1 MSGLSKH
8 LLQLVGIA
16 KGWAGKNLPG
26 WSDDSH
32 RDLLALHGA
41 RRSGDKVSALTMTVQ
56 QLSSVLDDY
65 ARRGWPRE
73 KKVFKAGEKKQP
85 TPPDIAHIVRLWGRL
100 GDSGRIENASRQA
113 LLAWCAR
120 QLGHEIAD
128 LDSASIEERQKLI
141 EALKGWQRR

>member
-1 MSGLSKH
+1 MSGLAKH

-16 KGWAGKNLPG
+16 KTWALKNLPG
-26 WSDDSH
+26 WSEDSH
-32 RDLLALHGA
+32 RDLLGLHGA
-41 RRSGDKVSALTMTVQ
+41 RRSGDKLSALTMTVP

-73 KKVFKAGEKKQP
+73 KKSFGTGAGRRA
-85 TPPDIAHIVRLWGRL
+85 TPADIAHIVRLWGKL
-100 GDSGRIENASRQA
+100 ADAGRIDNGSREA

-120 QLGHEIAD
+120 QTAHEVPD
-128 LDSASIEERQKLI
+128 LDSLTPAERQKLI

>member
-1 MSGLSKH
+1 MSGLAKH

-16 KGWAGKNLPG
+16 KTWAMKNITG

-41 RRSGDKVSALTMTVQ
+41 RRDGDKISARTMTVP
-56 QLSSVLDDY
+56 QLASVLNDY
-65 ARRGWPRE
+65 EKRGWPRE
-73 KKVFKAGEKKQP
+73 HKPAASGGQRRT
-85 TPPDIAHIVRLWGRL
+85 TPPDIAHIVRLWGKL
-100 GDSGRIENASRQA
+100 GDSGRVENASRQA

-120 QLGHEIAD
+120 QVGHAVAD
-128 LDSASIEERQKLI
+128 LDSLTVEERQKLI